1 MRSLLFLK
9 ETPNHIATAWDVKLL
24 SGPNSGGHFFSWREC
39 RGTVKDWASLNRRHR
54 LPGVRDCRSTQHCQ
68 VPWSHWRSS
77 WENLFLLQSL
87 HWPEPLQEQVSC
99 SSTYRTDALG
109 RGRGSNLSSSR
120 GHTQHLS
127 IVLVCTAV
135 LGGLPPE
142 SFPDT
147 LCYTLKVDGLDTGSG
162 VDRMLAWEN
171 MQTTQEESLVV
182 TERLPSPAPCG
193 RTEAAMGPCL
203 DWTRELSL
211 VSYCLSRLPGT
222 RKEDVACIETQV
234 LFLNNTSLRKEEKP
248 TEKWGPPTDETDRC
262 YFS

>member
-1 MRSLLFLK
+1 MLSCCRDQIQEVIFFLGESAGAPWKTELLWTDGTGFLGW
-9 ETPNHIATAWDVKLL
+9 EIVARLNTARF
-24 SGPNSGGHFFSWREC
+24 HE
-39 RGTVKDWASLNRRHR
+39 A
-54 LPGVRDCRSTQHCQ
+54 
-68 VPWSHWRSS
+68 
-77 WENLFLLQSL
+77 
-87 HWPEPLQEQVSC
+87 
-99 SSTYRTDALG
+99 TDAVLEKTCFCCSLSTDQN
-109 RGRGSNLSSSR
+109 RGRSKSRVPQPTGRMHSAGGEAATLASSR